1 MWLPSHYNINVCK
14 MELSP
19 KEMTYFDHG
28 CMDFAFVVSVENT
41 ESFLLEQKLL
51 NYMSLILALM
61 T

>member
-1 MWLPSHYNINVCK
+1 